1 MPVTK
6 KATKRKPTQVP
17 KGVHLK
23 KSTKGFSVH
32 VHAAN
37 GNKLAVLTGYNTK
50 QNALKGLRALHIA
63 IDDALDLTG
72 KYAFTDHTTAK
83 KVTPRKK

>member
-6 KATKRKPTQVP
+6 KAKKKAMVP

-23 KSTKGFSVH
+23 RSAKGFSVH

-37 GNKLAVLTGYNTK
+37 GNKLAVLTGYNTRA
-50 QNALKGLRALHIA
+50 NAMKGLRALHIA

-72 KYAFTDHTTAK
+72 KYTYTDHTKVK
-83 KVTPRKK
+83 K